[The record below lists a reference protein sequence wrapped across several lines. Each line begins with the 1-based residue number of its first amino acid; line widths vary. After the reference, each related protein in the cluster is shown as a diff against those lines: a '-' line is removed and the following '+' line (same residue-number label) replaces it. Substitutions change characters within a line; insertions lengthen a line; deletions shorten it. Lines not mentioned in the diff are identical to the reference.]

1 LELGSLFVRL
11 NIDMTAFRRG
21 LEDAQREMQN
31 VGRRMTDIGSKMSLG
46 ITAPMIGIMALA
58 TEGTKELRT
67 ELGKLEVN
75 ADSAGVK
82 IEEVNESYRT
92 LAGLRDDLGAN
103 TETVSN
109 LLATGFKGD
118 QLQKVTEDLV
128 AASVK
133 FGETL
138 NPEGL
143 ASDLQESIAQ
153 GEVTG
158 MFGEML
164 NRMGV
169 NLDDFNA
176 KLAEAKANGTET
188 DLVLQQM
195 AELGLTQVYDKY
207 TEVNQALIESN
218 QATYDLQ
225 KEMAELGKTITPIV
239 TEITV
244 VIKDLVGWFNNLS
257 ETSKDTILVIA
268 GIVTVVG
275 PIIFVTG
282 QIIFGIGQI
291 VKAVTFL
298 RGLTLAGP
306 LIAGLTTLAVNILP
320 AISLAFI
327 TAFEV
332 VTAPIT
338 IVTGLIAG
346 LIYLGYQIYKNW
358 DELKQLA
365 LDVWKSILD
374 AVGISVDYII
384 EHWQGFKDFFMN
396 LWDDISSPFKS
407 FINMLIDGVNIVID
421 GLNQI
426 NVDIPNWVPGVGG
439 ENWGINISN
448 IPKFHN
454 GGVFN
459 SPQGEGLAILRNGEQ
474 VLTPEQRFNQK
485 VDHSGTI
492 TVKGVND
499 KNQFMGVV
507 DIVMDQ
513 LRREARI

>member
-1 LELGSLFVRL
+1 
-11 NIDMTAFRRG
+11 
-21 LEDAQREMQN
+21 
-31 VGRRMTDIGSKMSLG
+31 
-46 ITAPMIGIMALA
+46 
-58 TEGTKELRT
+58 
-67 ELGKLEVN
+67 
-75 ADSAGVK
+75 
-82 IEEVNESYRT
+82 
-92 LAGLRDDLGAN
+92 
-103 TETVSN
+103 
-109 LLATGFKGD
+109 LATGFKGD

-138 NPEGL
+138 NTEGL

-225 KEMAELGKTITPIV
+225 KEMAELGKIITPIV
-239 TEITV
+239 TDITV

-268 GIVTVVG
+268 GIAFIVG